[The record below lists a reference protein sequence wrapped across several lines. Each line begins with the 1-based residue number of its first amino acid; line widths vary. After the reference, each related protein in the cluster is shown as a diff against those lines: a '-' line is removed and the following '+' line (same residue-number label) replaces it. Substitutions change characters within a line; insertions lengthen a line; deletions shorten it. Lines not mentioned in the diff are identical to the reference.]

1 MIEMRIARVRKKLLM
16 AGAVQP
22 CIKAVH
28 KVGYV
33 LCCPVTLE

>member
-1 MIEMRIARVRKKLLM
+1 MIEMRIARLRKKLLT
-16 AGAVQP
+16 AGAEQP
-22 CIKAVH
+22 GLKAVH